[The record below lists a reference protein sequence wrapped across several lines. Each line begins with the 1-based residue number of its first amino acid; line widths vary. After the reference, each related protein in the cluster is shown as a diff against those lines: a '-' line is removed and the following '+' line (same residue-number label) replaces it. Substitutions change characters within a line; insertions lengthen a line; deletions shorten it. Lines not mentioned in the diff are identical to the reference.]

1 MKKNIKYAGV
11 VAATLLAVAP
21 VATSATTV
29 NAATTNTAT
38 TAAATKLPDWL
49 TKGWDELK
57 EQADKIIPGVKDL
70 LNKIMNQVV
79 NKPEEGT
86 KEATATDI
94 VNKISNQTYNNDSE
108 IPTFDFLK
116 ADNNKEFSASDFSD
130 LMTQLKLVNDTD
142 AATIKKTDNIT
153 YKISG
158 GDDNDFNVLVDNMVK
173 NGNGE
178 SVSVTFTSY
187 DTSKSKTTAINTKQV
202 TFTNN
207 KTVTTAAN
215 GLNVQFTNPIAI
227 GLNTKVVNQ
236 KLTDS
241 VTATVTNE
249 SGTNVAYTSAY
260 VDPNLY
266 TSEDAANAGGKS
278 GIANT
283 GTTFTQDGAKYYQRV
298 TLNFDPEVVNIGS
311 IYNSMQHARGS
322 ELNINGNKALQY
334 QVNQKDGLATGA
346 TTNSIT
352 YVRELA
358 VGTQPN
364 DNDNDNNTD
373 TDTDTTPDETW
384 SMTPNSGIVT
394 VNGSLAPLHND
405 DNDVT
410 TRSLGANSAWQTD
423 QYRVNSKTGEKQY
436 RVSSHEWVSS
446 DYVTFGGTTSNG
458 SGLSNVS
465 DLTGHHTI
473 SLAGPDGFVY
483 ALFGINGGRSNRG
496 LAGNSA
502 WYTDKSA
509 TDSEGNTFYRVS
521 TDEWVQAG
529 SGVTFN

>member
-21 VATSATTV
+21 IATSATTV
-29 NAATTNTAT
+29 QAADTTSAT
-38 TAAATKLPDWL
+38 
-49 TKGWDELK
+49 
-57 EQADKIIPGVKDL
+57 QDKISDWFQEQLDSIKAKAEKVLPGITKWLDSL
-70 LNKIMNQVV
+70 ANQKTDT
-79 NKPEEGT
+79 NGET
-86 KEATATDI
+86 KATVDAASI
-94 VNKISNQTYNNDSE
+94 VDGLKNQTYNKPSE
-108 IPTFDFLK
+108 LKDFSILERH
-116 ADNNKEFSASDFSD
+116 NNKTPGE
-130 LMTQLKLVNDTD
+130 DTTVL
-142 AATIKKTDNIT
+142 ATILNSLGMLKDGQKDVLDHATDLSFT
-153 YKISG
+153 LSG
-158 GDDNDFNVLVDNMVK
+158 AEDDNDFNAQILNMTK
-173 NGNGE
+173 NGNGA
-178 SVSVTFTSY
+178 SFRINITLT
-187 DTSKSKTTAINTKQV
+187 NTKTKKAVATQNI

-207 KTVTTAAN
+207 STVVAKA
-215 GLNVQFTNPIAI
+215 TNIGINYTSPIAI
-227 GLNTKVVNQ
+227 GLNTDVLNER
-236 KLTDS
+236 LTNS
-241 VTATVTNE
+241 VTATVTDD
-249 SGTNVAYTSAY
+249 SGKNLGYKQAIVGQDFYSSRQDANANDSSKA
-260 VDPNLY
+260 VDPG
-266 TSEDAANAGGKS
+266 A
-278 GIANT
+278 
-283 GTTFTQDGAKYYQRV
+283 TFTKDGAQYYQRV
-298 TLNFDPEVVNIGS
+298 TLVFDPES
-311 IYNSMQHARGS
+311 INVAKVTSAMGAGADQGIK
-322 ELNINGNKALQY
+322 INGENAQKY
-334 QVNQKDGLATGA
+334 QINQDND
-346 TTNSIT
+346 NSIT

-358 VGTQPN
+358 VGTQP
-364 DNDNDNNTD
+364 NDNDNNTD

-394 VNGSLAPLHND
+394 VNSSLAPLHND

-473 SLAGPDGFVY
+473 SLAGPDSFVY

-502 WYTDKSA
+502 WFTDKSA

>member
-1 MKKNIKYAGV
+1 MNKNIKYAGV

-21 VATSATTV
+21 VATSVTTV
-29 NAATTNTAT
+29 NAAATNDAT
-38 TAAATKLPDWL
+38 TTSRSSANGFTDFITNA
-49 TKGWDELK
+49 LK
-57 EQADKIIPGVKDL
+57 K
-70 LNKIMNQVV
+70 V
-79 NKPEEGT
+79 NDFFDGLMKQTVTKPEVGT
-86 KEATATDI
+86 KEAKATDI
-94 VNKISNQTYNNDSE
+94 VNNISDQTYSDDSTLPDFNILREANNSNLSSSK
-108 IPTFDFLK
+108 FAKL
-116 ADNNKEFSASDFSD
+116 
-130 LMTQLKLVNDTD
+130 LTQLGLIDSKSKDFD
-142 AATIKKTDNIT
+142 TIKSTNTIT
-153 YKISG
+153 YTVSG
-158 GDDNDFNVLVDNMVK
+158 GFDNDLNALIDNMVSY
-173 NGNGE
+173 GNGGSF
-178 SVSVTFTSY
+178 SVLI
-187 DTSKSKTTAINTKQV
+187 TSKDKTKDSTKDADVINHKQV

-207 KTVTTAAN
+207 KTVTAPTT
-215 GLNVQFTNPIAI
+215 GMNVQYTTPIVI
-227 GLNTKVVNQ
+227 GLNTKVVDQ
-236 KLTDS
+236 ELTNS
-241 VTATVTNE
+241 VSATVTNNNGAKIPYTVKDVGKIFFNSE
-249 SGTNVAYTSAY
+249 TSANTNNMDD
-260 VDPNLY
+260 VSNP
-266 TSEDAANAGGKS
+266 GG
-278 GIANT
+278 I
-283 GTTFTQDGAKYYQRV
+283 FTKDGAQYYQRV
-298 TLNFDPEVVNIGS
+298 TLSFDPKVIDVQKMFDG
-311 IYNSMQHARGS
+311 MDGS
-322 ELNINGNKALQY
+322 ENHELSINGEPALKFQI
-334 QVNQKDGLATGA
+334 NHTDGQKDA
-346 TTNSIT
+346 TTPNSIT

-364 DNDNDNNTD
+364 DNDNNTDTDTD

-502 WYTDKSA
+502 WFTDKSA